1 MIRFGVISVVI
12 ALACACSSAPVRIDS
27 RALGNQVSQSPDR
40 FIIAAVENEPVA
52 YVARAGSTPRGY
64 DAAAN
69 YGPSSHARQ
78 VMRALESEY
87 GLREV
92 NAWPIEPLHVHCAV
106 LELPAGSDRDTVLA
120 ALAKDPRIK
129 LTQPLQT
136 FATRTE
142 NYNDPYVGLQR
153 GFQQMDVADAHPW
166 SRGEGV
172 KIAIIDTGADI
183 LHPDLRGSI
192 AAAANFVDADDA
204 QFRRDRHGTE
214 MAGVIAAVA
223 NNREGIVGIAPSARL
238 LIFKACWQAR
248 EDADDARCNSF
259 TLARALTAAFD
270 AHAQVVNLSLA
281 GPDDPLLGGLIREGQ
296 RLVGVLFVGAATDAA
311 EGANGLL
318 SQAGVI
324 EVASAESGGSA
335 LGPVLYAPGREILT
349 LLPGGHYDFAS
360 GASIAT
366 AQVSGVVALMLA
378 RVPQLSAGAA
388 YRLLQDTSSAPAT
401 ADGSVKGVDACA
413 AVVTLLHQGHVT
425 SPTSSVRRC
434 KSAITASRCI
444 ETALPA
450 SGCRPPL
457 VRLRPL
463 QQVAAIDGTHVQIAA
478 AAWRCTAGQRHLA
491 PAGPTAHRR

>member
-1 MIRFGVISVVI
+1 MIRWATLSAVL
-12 ALACACSSAPVRIDS
+12 ALAWSCSSAPVRIDS
-27 RALGNQVSQSPDR
+27 HVLGKQVSESPER
-40 FIIAAVENEPVA
+40 FIIAAVANEPVA

-64 DAAAN
+64 DAVAD

-92 NAWPIEPLHVHCAV
+92 SAWPIEPLHMHCAV
-106 LELPAGSDRDTVLA
+106 LELPAGSDRNAVLA
-120 ALAKDPRIK
+120 ALAKDPRVK

-153 GFQQMDVADAHPW
+153 GFQQMDVAEAHPW

-183 LHPDLRGSI
+183 LHPDLRASI

-223 NNREGIVGIAPSARL
+223 NNRQGIVGIAPSARL

-248 EDADDARCNSF
+248 AGVDDASCNSF
-259 TLARALTAAFD
+259 TLARALAAAFD
-270 AHAQVVNLSLA
+270 AHAQVINLSLA
-281 GPDDPLLGGLIREGQ
+281 GPDDPLLSDLIREGQ
-296 RLVGVLFVGAATDAA
+296 RRGVLFVGAAMDAS
-311 EGANGLL
+311 ETPNGLL
-318 SQAGVI
+318 SQAGII
-324 EVASAESGGSA
+324 EVASAESAGSTT
-335 LGPVLYAPGREILT
+335 GPVLYAPGREILT
-349 LLPGGHYDFAS
+349 LFPGGHYDFAS

-378 RVPQLSAGAA
+378 REPGLSAVAA
-388 YRLLQDTSSAPAT
+388 YRLLQDTSSMPTT
-401 ADGSVKGVDACA
+401 ADGGVKGIDACA
-413 AVVTLLHQGHVT
+413 AMITLLHQGSCHPANVE
-425 SPTSSVRRC
+425 RQ
-434 KSAITASRCI
+434 
-444 ETALPA
+444 ALQE
-450 SGCRPPL
+450 REQ
-457 VRLRPL
+457 R
-463 QQVAAIDGTHVQIAA
+463 VALH
-478 AAWRCTAGQRHLA
+478 
-491 PAGPTAHRR
+491 